1 MILARLIPKNSDRYT
16 FINNIVDIYSIFFE
30 KHKFLYLFSVWTV
43 TMSGFVFNKGQIDR
57 FSYWDWSE
65 WEYGLIKIII
75 SSIFFLS
82 IQNKNFIDV
91 KLFNKNNS
99 VLIKEFLFLVLY
111 FFIGL
116 ANFNIF
122 DLNIILISPYLFAIA
137 GGLFL
142 YRISIKYDSNSEK
155 WDVINWENKLY
166 YFSAS
171 FILLIISTYLGYLFD
186 DPIIST
192 VSMIS
197 LFFPAIV
204 LLWPSHVR
212 HILRSQ
218 FYPLFTFSMFVSV
231 RAPWFLII
239 LFILFFISRSINYL
253 KYGIIYPSFGVDQ
266 EDILGDV

>member
-1 MILARLIPKNSDRYT
+1 MILARLIPKTSVRYT
-16 FINNIVDIYSIFFE
+16 LLNKTADIYSTFLD
-30 KHKFLYLFSVWTV
+30 KHKILHLFSVWTV

-57 FSYWDWSE
+57 FSYWDWSG

-75 SSIFFLS
+75 STILFLF
-82 IQNKNFIDV
+82 IQNKNFSDV
-91 KLFNKNNS
+91 KVFNNNNS
-99 VLIKEFLFLVLY
+99 LLIKEFLFLVFY

-116 ANFNIF
+116 ANFKIF
-122 DLNIILISPYLFAIA
+122 DLNIILIFPYLFTFA

-142 YRISIKYDSNSEK
+142 YRISVKYDSNSEK
-155 WDVINWENKLY
+155 WNVDNWENKLY

-171 FILLIISTYLGYLFD
+171 FIFLIISTYLGYLFD

-204 LLWPSHVR
+204 ILWPSHVR

-218 FYPLFTFSMFVSV
+218 FYPLFTFSMFVCV
-231 RAPWFLII
+231 RAPWFFII

-253 KYGIIYPSFGVDQ
+253 KYGIVYPSFGVDQ
-266 EDILGDV
+266 EDVLGDV